1 MFILFFKKYHDTASR
16 EVPSFGFGF
25 FSFFLLPFFLFFLG
39 WGALRIAGWNSLFF
53 WFFFQCE
60 LWRKSWLL
68 FCNSFFFQNW
78 LIETSSR
85 WKTGVSLT
93 FGSRPTD
100 RGHHLWIENH
110 LLRDVFF
117 LFYDFLPIL
126 SKIGLSKR
134 VQDGKRGFPKLV
146 GHDPPVV
153 AMAFEWKITW
163 WGLFF
168 FKFYDFFPIL
178 SKIGSSKRVLDEK
191 KTGVSQTGG
200 SRPTDRGHRLWME
213 NRLLSVVVFETKHK
227 LGNTFK

>member
-25 FSFFLLPFFLFFLG
+25 FSLFFCYLFFCFFLG

-117 LFYDFLPIL
+117 YFMTSFQFFPRLAYRNEF
-126 SKIGLSKR
+126 KMENG
-134 VQDGKRGFPKLV
+134 GFPN
-146 GHDPPVV
+146 
-153 AMAFEWKITW
+153 W
-163 WGLFF
+163 WVTTHPSWLWPLNGKSLDEGCFF
-168 FKFYDFFPIL
+168 LNFMTSFQFFPRL
-178 SKIGSSKRVLDEK
+178 A
-191 KTGVSQTGG
+191 
-200 SRPTDRGHRLWME
+200 HRNE
-213 NRLLSVVVFETKHK
+213 F
-227 LGNTFK
+227 